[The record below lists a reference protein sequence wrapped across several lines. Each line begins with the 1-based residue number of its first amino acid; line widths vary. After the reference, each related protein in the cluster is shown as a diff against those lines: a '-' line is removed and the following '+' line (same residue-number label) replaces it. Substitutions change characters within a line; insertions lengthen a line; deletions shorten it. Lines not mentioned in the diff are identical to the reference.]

1 MKEDKLIEFN
11 KFKPTSGSLS
21 DYMITKNNKK
31 LYKLYDWIIDSAIEI
46 SKKRNLIIYRN
57 KYLTGIS
64 LSDKLRQINWTPQIY
79 YDSIVLGLADE
90 NGRPKC
96 KICGKVLEFDCISH
110 GYPKTCSKDCH
121 KKLKSKQIEDNS
133 KMTKKG
139 ETIPEERKQKIKNTL
154 ISIPKEVR
162 FNDTWREKH
171 SNYMKSFA
179 KTKEGREYYKRV
191 GDIVSKKNIE
201 RLLSSEDYFKNKN
214 FKRGIYDSVILNK
227 HLRYDSEWELIF
239 IKYIETVV
247 ESGTII
253 SVFDRCK
260 DYIRY
265 NWDDDTVHRYLP
277 DFFIKLNDGT
287 KIVLEIKPHY
297 LVKSNRKTELS
308 IAAAK
313 KYFNNKGIKYA
324 VLTEK
329 DFLNGKKLNPLFDI
343 ILFINKN

>member
-1 MKEDKLIEFN
+1 
-11 KFKPTSGSLS
+11 
-21 DYMITKNNKK
+21 
-31 LYKLYDWIIDSAIEI
+31 
-46 SKKRNLIIYRN
+46 
-57 KYLTGIS
+57 
-64 LSDKLRQINWTPQIY
+64 
-79 YDSIVLGLADE
+79 
-90 NGRPKC
+90 
-96 KICGKVLEFDCISH
+96 
-110 GYPKTCSKDCH
+110 
-121 KKLKSKQIEDNS
+121 
-133 KMTKKG
+133 MTKRG

-154 ISIPKEVR
+154 ISIPKEIR
-162 FNDTWREKH
+162 FNDAWREKH

-179 KTKEGREYYKRV
+179 KTEEGRKYYKRV

-201 RLLSSEDYFKNKN
+201 RLLSSKDYFKNKN
-214 FKRGIYDSVILNK
+214 FKRGIYNSVILSK
-227 HLRYDSEWELIF
+227 CLRYDSEWELIF

-247 ESGTII
+247 ESDTTI

-260 DYIRY
+260 DYIQY
-265 NWDDDTVHRYLP
+265 NWDDNTVHRYLP
-277 DFFIKLNDGT
+277 DFFIKLSDGT

-308 IAAAK
+308 ITAAK